1 MQFWRRIGRT
11 SRAKSTLVGVWA
23 GRAPA
28 QIDMKSILCSKAR
41 LNIESPPGIAS
52 AYCSPLLFLI
62 DLRVIDRHALSVL
75 SSNRIRPALAV
86 FGNHGPLSCRHL
98 ALELVRQLECVV
110 VNLLPGDRILVG
122 TQAAIDSAFPGN
134 VLAIEFGGV
143 LGMSFPAFR
152 IDAIGNSIYS
162 PWSDNPR
169 RRAAFRS

>member
-52 AYCSPLLFLI
+52 AYCSPLL
-62 DLRVIDRHALSVL
+62 
-75 SSNRIRPALAV
+75 
-86 FGNHGPLSCRHL
+86 
-98 ALELVRQLECVV
+98 
-110 VNLLPGDRILVG
+110 
-122 TQAAIDSAFPGN
+122 AFPRN

-152 IDAIGNSIYS
+152 IDVPDSISAANVIWLNTKTAITDRPTRTKPIRLMVSALGNRLSGI
-162 PWSDNPR
+162 WD
-169 RRAAFRS
+169 AG